1 LSPTLFAGI
10 RHRPLDR
17 FQGEAERHLQL
28 LFTSAQQNSPALILI
43 DEVDLLCANR
53 TGGTTESGGGDAEV
67 QKRVLSCLLTLLD
80 GVIEDETRNEAPIFL
95 ICTTSSPGDI
105 DPAMRRPG
113 RLDKE
118 IELAV
123 PSQIDREKIFHK
135 VLSQMNVEIFSDS
148 DIASQ
153 GPSKITKQF
162 IHEIS
167 KKAHGMVG
175 SDILLVCKEAFTVSL
190 SRQSSEADAGGPLDP
205 ALAFD
210 GKISADDLSFAIT
223 KVSPSG
229 IREVAVEVPEVRWSH
244 IGGMDSVKQ
253 SLREVVEW
261 PLQYPE
267 LFLQMGV
274 QPPRG
279 VLLYGPPGCSKTLM
293 AKALATE
300 SGLNFLTGTLTF
312 EDLLPLVTL
321 TLSHT
326 PPTTT
331 TTSLSPWS

>member
-1 LSPTLFAGI
+1 
-10 RHRPLDR
+10 
-17 FQGEAERHLQL
+17 
-28 LFTSAQQNSPALILI
+28 
-43 DEVDLLCANR
+43 VDLLCANR
-53 TGGTTESGGGDAEV
+53 SGGGTESAIGGDAEV

-80 GVIEDETRNEAPIFL
+80 GVIEDEKLSEAPIFL

-123 PSQIDREKIFHK
+123 PSQTDREKIFHK
-135 VLSQMNVEIFSDS
+135 VLSQMNVDIVSKSDHMRANSLEITD
-148 DIASQ
+148 Q
-153 GPSKITKQF
+153 L

-175 SDILLVCKEAFTVSL
+175 SDLLLVCKEAFSVSL
-190 SRQSSEADAGGPLDP
+190 SRQSSSGR
-205 ALAFD
+205 ALETISFD
-210 GKISADDLSFAIT
+210 GKINATDLSLAIT
-223 KVSPSG
+223 RVSPSG

-300 SGLNFLTGTLTF
+300 SGLNFLTGNLSLT
-312 EDLLPLVTL
+312 P
-321 TLSHT
+321 SSS
-326 PPTTT
+326 
-331 TTSLSPWS
+331 SLSIILPVIF